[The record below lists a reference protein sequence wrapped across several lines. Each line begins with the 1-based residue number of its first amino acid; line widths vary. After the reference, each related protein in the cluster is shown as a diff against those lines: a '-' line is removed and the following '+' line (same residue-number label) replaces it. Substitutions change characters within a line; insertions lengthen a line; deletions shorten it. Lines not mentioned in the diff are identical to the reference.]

1 MNLMLSVES
10 GDNDAFYR
18 IQRADRGIVYV
29 AVFGEDFLPGHARN
43 HGPTVLA
50 ELEKLDEWNTPWT
63 TLTIH
68 VGKGTTRCDLDRTPV
83 PSVPKTYLLDEY
95 PVYRFESLRLVR
107 KHKSRTSEVEI
118 DGNVYFL
125 KIARFPHE
133 IPYVIQELQSYHGL
147 IDCPVTAKLVGYV
160 YETHADRVIGF
171 LAGKLEGRVP
181 NLGDLEACKTA
192 LDTLHHY
199 LIHGDLVK
207 YNIVVTQ
214 QGPKFIDFEDSVL
227 QGTDAWSSSAR
238 DAETKI
244 LEAKLADESGAG
256 RPW

>member
-50 ELEKLDEWNTPWT
+50 ELEKLDGWNTPWT

-68 VGKGTTRCDLDRTPV
+68 VGKGTTRCDLDKTPV
-83 PSVPKTYLLDEY
+83 PSVPKTYLLDDY

-125 KIARFPHE
+125 KIAH
-133 IPYVIQELQSYHGL
+133 
-147 IDCPVTAKLVGYV
+147 CPVTAKLVGYV
-160 YETHADRVIGF
+160 YEIHADRVIGF
-171 LAGKLEGRVP
+171 LTGKLEGRVP

-227 QGTDAWSSSAR
+227 QGTDTWSSSAR
-238 DAETKI
+238 DAERKI
-244 LEAKLADESGAG
+244 LEAKLVDESGAG